1 MAKKKKHRQYRS
13 NQGRSPV
20 RQNQAELLCLGFIIA
35 GIVIITI
42 ASLL

>member
-20 RQNQAELLCLGFIIA
+20 RQNKAEILLLTFVIVGMILIA
-35 GIVIITI
+35 ISSTI
-42 ASLL
+42 